1 MQLHEVALVF
11 VCTGRDYWRFIRPA
25 VDSVKQFFPTDILL
39 FTDSPEQF
47 GVVRQVQI
55 PHAGWPNVTLM
66 RYHTMLGERE
76 WLSQHKHV
84 FYLDIDM
91 QVVGSVGDE
100 ILSDGITACVHAS
113 FELSGS
119 KYCTP
124 EENPRSTA
132 CLSKNDIRKMYTGC
146 FVGGETTAFL
156 AMAETI
162 SKNVDIDNTNNFIAV
177 WHDESHL
184 NRYLYDNPPA
194 KELLQDYNAWDKKP
208 TTKILRVRKS
218 GAPNRPAVN
227 GVQPYDGRNL
237 PS

>member
-1 MQLHEVALVF
+1 MDTSLIF
-11 VCTGRDYWRFIRPA
+11 ICTGKDYWKFIRPA
-25 VDSVKQFFPTDILL
+25 IDSTKQFFPSDAIL
-39 FTDSPEQF
+39 FTDCLEKF
-47 GVVRQVQI
+47 DVARQVQI
-55 PHAGWPNVTLM
+55 SHAGWPNATLM

-91 QVVGSVGDE
+91 LVVDQIGDE
-100 ILSDGITACVHAS
+100 ILSDGITACVHAA
-113 FELSGS
+113 FETSGA

-132 CLSKNDIRKMYTGC
+132 CLSKKDIRKMYTGC
-146 FVGGETTAFL
+146 FVGGETKAFL

-162 SKNVDIDNTNNFIAV
+162 SKNIDIDNANNFIAT

-194 KELLQDYNAWDKKP
+194 KELFQDYNAWDKKP
-208 TTKILRVRKS
+208 TTKIFRVPKP
-218 GAPNRPAVN
+218 GALDRPAVN
-227 GVQPYDGRNL
+227 GKQPWDIRNL